1 MLSLVREYA
10 NIASKMSTSDAKH
23 DSSPQASNA
32 DCADH
37 NQSAPDGKAPLNAMD
52 DPQRQTGGVSFAIP
66 PNVLFIDI
74 CCLSASATPSKRE
87 NKANINLPTT
97 QPQSIAGAD
106 VLRSA

>member
-1 MLSLVREYA
+1 MTVH
-10 NIASKMSTSDAKH
+10 SDETDRNHPEAG
-23 DSSPQASNA
+23 NA
-32 DCADH
+32 DRADH

-66 PNVLFIDI
+66 PNMLFIDI

-87 NKANINLPTT
+87 NKENINLPTT